1 MFKRLIFVAILLVS
15 SSMAIAS
22 DAFCMSIA
30 KFGSTVAAAKNAGV
44 SKMEVKI
51 VLKEDTKIAD
61 PIKDVLEALVD
72 DIYARTT
79 EVNPQIVYISVYRV
93 CTSQLDKIETTL

>member
-1 MFKRLIFVAILLVS
+1 MFRKLILGIILLAS

-30 KFGSTVAAAKNAGV
+30 KVGSTVTSAKNAGV
-44 SKMEVKI
+44 PKMEVKVI
-51 VLKEDTKIAD
+51 LKEDTKIAD

-79 EVNPQIVYISVYRV
+79 EVNPQIVYISVYRI
-93 CTSQLDKIETTL
+93 CTSKLDKVETTL